1 MALSDIVIND
11 GTDDQAFLSQK
22 ITDISVEE
30 YYPGQQE
37 LTLKN
42 GDFVSFTPNKKK
54 RVSLSFAFITATDM
68 DKIISKANNTWK
80 ITTTGTTELPRSCI
94 FSQTNFIL
102 QGSNLEYS
110 FADRYVGAGFSGTL
124 TFLETG

>member
-54 RVSLSFAFITATDM
+54 RVSLSFAFITATEM
-68 DKIISKANNTWK
+68 EKIISKANNTWK
-80 ITTTGTTELPRSCI
+80 ITTTGTTELPTSCI
-94 FSQTNFIL
+94 FSQTNFICFFNKFLILELSIIILIFL
-102 QGSNLEYS
+102 QK
-110 FADRYVGAGFSGTL
+110 
-124 TFLETG
+124 FLLV

>member
-80 ITTTGTTELPRSCI
+80 ITTTGTTELPTSCI

>member
-54 RVSLSFAFITATDM
+54 RVSLSFAFITATEM
-68 DKIISKANNTWK
+68 EKIISKANNTWK
-80 ITTTGTTELPRSCI
+80 ITTTGTTELPTSCI